1 MFDTVRHRRIAAI
14 VALIFVAVQSFQWY
28 VFGQLPEAE
37 GPERQLLQGPHP
49 LNLARAASML
59 LSFFGLAYLFL
70 VSCGVAWRRNPTL
83 AMLAFLGFF
92 VFCLLEVQLRAVE
105 LFHVYLALPAQ
116 YQATTDAA
124 EQARILAAQGTFQ
137 SVQYALY
144 FPLGLS
150 WVLGS
155 VLICIALGRD
165 RVHWLAL
172 WAFGLNAVRLF
183 LRMID
188 SYLIG
193 PKFDALYGTLYLPL
207 VYLSFVPLAVWLWRQ
222 ESGGGGSASA

>member
-1 MFDTVRHRRIAAI
+1 MFDTPRHRRIAAV
-14 VALIFVAVQSFQWY
+14 VALIYVTVQSFQWY
-28 VFGQLPEAE
+28 VFGHLPEA
-37 GPERQLLQGPHP
+37 GDPVQQLLQGPHP
-49 LNLARAASML
+49 LNLARATSML

-70 VSCGVAWRRNPTL
+70 VACGIAWRRNPAL
-83 AMLAFLGFF
+83 AVLAFLGFF

-105 LFHVYLALPAQ
+105 LFHVYLALPEQ
-116 YQATTDAA
+116 YRATTDTA
-124 EQARILAAQGTFQ
+124 EHARILAAQGSFQ

-150 WVLGS
+150 WLLGS
-155 VLICIALGRD
+155 VLACLALGRD
-165 RVHWLAL
+165 RMHWLAL

-193 PKFDALYGTLYLPL
+193 PKFDALYGILYLPL
-207 VYLSFVPLAVWLWRQ
+207 VYLSFVPLAIWLWRQ
-222 ESGGGGSASA
+222 KS